1 LSCHIEYDFFE
12 SENFGS
18 AERQARMFADNGY
31 ETIVVVGGDGVLQ
44 DALNGILSSERAGN
58 VSLGIIPNGIANDF
72 ASYWGMTAG
81 DYKTA
86 IDCIIARRVRKV
98 DVGCCSYDT
107 DVFEIKQPQIVK
119 WDAIGKSVKRMGIDE
134 FIRVGVKSSIEDWIL
149 DDMHGICN
157 FLRLKQVPSSLK
169 GINGYQKLLDLYN
182 KARKTYKKGYETKEL
197 INTLDMSVI
206 RNKRQ
211 DVLAPLEEALGV
223 VMA

>member
-1 LSCHIEYDFFE
+1 MAMAKKKLMNPSHVLIFVEGDTDEVFFKALIDYYASVSSNKLLPYDVCNLKGVTRYSSKLLAKLKNEY
-12 SENFGS
+12 
-18 AERQARMFADNGY
+18 
-31 ETIVVVGGDGVLQ
+31 L
-44 DALNGILSSERAGN
+44 
-58 VSLGIIPNGIANDF
+58 P
-72 ASYWGMTAG
+72 
-81 DYKTA
+81 TA
-86 IDCIIARRVRKV
+86 ILGSYKIKTV
-98 DVGCCSYDT
+98 CCSYDT
-107 DVFEIKQPQIVK
+107 DVFEVKQPQIVK

-197 INTLDMSVI
+197 INALDMSAI

-223 VMA
+223 VMP

>member
-1 LSCHIEYDFFE
+1 MAVVKKKLMNPSHVLIF
-12 SENFGS
+12 
-18 AERQARMFADNGY
+18 
-31 ETIVVVGGDGVLQ
+31 VVGDTDEVFFKALIDYYASVSSNKLLTYDVCNLKGVTRY
-44 DALNGILSSERAGN
+44 SSKLLAKLKNEYLPTAK
-58 VSLGIIPNGIANDF
+58 LG
-72 ASYWGMTAG
+72 SYKI
-81 DYKTA
+81 KT
-86 IDCIIARRVRKV
+86 V
-98 DVGCCSYDT
+98 CCSYDT
-107 DVFEIKQPQIVK
+107 DVFEVKQPQIVK

-197 INTLDMSVI
+197 INALDMSAI

-211 DVLAPLEEALGV
+211 DVLAPLEETLGV

>member
-1 LSCHIEYDFFE
+1 MAKKRLMNPSHVLIFVEGDTDEVFFKALINYYVSVSSNKLLPYEVCNLKGVTRYSSKLLAKLKNEYLPTAKL
-12 SENFGS
+12 GS
-18 AERQARMFADNGY
+18 
-31 ETIVVVGGDGVLQ
+31 
-44 DALNGILSSERAGN
+44 
-58 VSLGIIPNGIANDF
+58 
-72 ASYWGMTAG
+72 
-81 DYKTA
+81 YKIKT
-86 IDCIIARRVRKV
+86 V
-98 DVGCCSYDT
+98 CCSYDT
-107 DVFEIKQPQIVK
+107 DVFEVKQPQIVK

-149 DDMHGICN
+149 NDIHGICN

-197 INTLDMSVI
+197 INALDMSAI

-223 VMA
+223 VMP

>member
-1 LSCHIEYDFFE
+1 MAMAKKKLMNPSHVLIFVEGDTDEVFFKALIDYYASVSSNKLLPYDVCNLRGVTRYSSKLLAKLKNEYLPTAKT
-12 SENFGS
+12 GS
-18 AERQARMFADNGY
+18 
-31 ETIVVVGGDGVLQ
+31 
-44 DALNGILSSERAGN
+44 
-58 VSLGIIPNGIANDF
+58 
-72 ASYWGMTAG
+72 
-81 DYKTA
+81 YKIKT
-86 IDCIIARRVRKV
+86 V
-98 DVGCCSYDT
+98 CCSYDT
-107 DVFEIKQPQIVK
+107 DVFEVKQPQIVK
-119 WDAIGKSVKRMGIDE
+119 WNAIGKSVKRMGIDE

-197 INTLDMSVI
+197 INALDMSAI

-223 VMA
+223 VMP

>member
-1 LSCHIEYDFFE
+1 M
-12 SENFGS
+12 GS
-18 AERQARMFADNGY
+18 
-31 ETIVVVGGDGVLQ
+31 
-44 DALNGILSSERAGN
+44 
-58 VSLGIIPNGIANDF
+58 
-72 ASYWGMTAG
+72 
-81 DYKTA
+81 YKIKT
-86 IDCIIARRVRKV
+86 V
-98 DVGCCSYDT
+98 CCSYDT
-107 DVFEIKQPQIVK
+107 DVFEVKQPQIVK

-197 INTLDMSVI
+197 INALDMSAI

-223 VMA
+223 VMP

>member
-1 LSCHIEYDFFE
+1 MAMAKKKLMNPSHVLIFVEGDTDEVFFKALIDYYASVSSNKLLPYDVCNLKGVTRYSSKLLAKLKNEYLPTAKT
-12 SENFGS
+12 GS
-18 AERQARMFADNGY
+18 
-31 ETIVVVGGDGVLQ
+31 
-44 DALNGILSSERAGN
+44 
-58 VSLGIIPNGIANDF
+58 
-72 ASYWGMTAG
+72 
-81 DYKTA
+81 YKIKT
-86 IDCIIARRVRKV
+86 V
-98 DVGCCSYDT
+98 CCSYDT
-107 DVFEIKQPQIVK
+107 DVFEVKQPQIVK

-197 INTLDMSVI
+197 INALDMSAI

-211 DVLAPLEEALGV
+211 DVLAPLERALGV
-223 VMA
+223 EYS